1 VNIDD
6 IETLIKL
13 FDRSGLGEL
22 ELEQGETKLVLRRTR
37 PDATGPVQM
46 EASGGQRSASPDAAP
61 DASRAASAP
70 PQPEDAEHAPA
81 PNGGAAEDEKAAGYV
96 VTSPIVGTFY
106 RRPSPEEEPYV
117 TVGDRVDA
125 GDTVCIVEAMKVM
138 NEVRTERAGIV
149 KEILV
154 EDAAAVEYGQALIRI
169 DES

>member
-1 VNIDD
+1 MNIDD

-13 FDRSGLGEL
+13 FDRSGLAEL
-22 ELEQGETKLVLRRTR
+22 ELEHGETKLVLRRTQASSAGVAWTTEPTAGGR
-37 PDATGPVQM
+37 PTPADTAGTA
-46 EASGGQRSASPDAAP
+46 E
-61 DASRAASAP
+61 
-70 PQPEDAEHAPA
+70 PQPQETPASDGSAGESPAE
-81 PNGGAAEDEKAAGYV
+81 GYV

-117 TVGDRVDA
+117 NVGDRVDA

-154 EDAAAVEYGQALIRI
+154 EDAAAVEYGQALIQI